1 MPSVTRL
8 RLAILSHWM
17 TNQRDLA
24 ERCGIDNGSL
34 TRYVRGQ
41 APMSRPH
48 KAILA
53 HVLKVEPDEIEGWIP
68 GEDLWQK
75 LSA

>member
-8 RLAILSHWM
+8 RLAILSHWLG
-17 TNQRDLA
+17 NQCDLA
-24 ERCGIDNGSL
+24 VRCGIDNASL

-41 APMSRPH
+41 APMPVGH
-48 KAILA
+48 KAMLA
-53 HVLKVEPDEIEGWIP
+53 HVLRVEPVEIVGWID
-68 GEDLWQK
+68 GGDLWEK